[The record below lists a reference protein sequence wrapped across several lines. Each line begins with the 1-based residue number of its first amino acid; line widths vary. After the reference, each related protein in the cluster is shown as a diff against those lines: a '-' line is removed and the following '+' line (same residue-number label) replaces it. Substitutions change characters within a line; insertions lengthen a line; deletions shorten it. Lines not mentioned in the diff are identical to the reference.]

1 MLDDGEGTFT
11 GSLDVQH
18 VTHIIT
24 TTTTFE
30 DHRRV
35 DAYNAHVIEQAKAE
49 GRTADTAPSAA
60 GQRGELIAVV
70 TVGVHVEDIETFS

>member
-1 MLDDGEGTFT
+1 MLDDGEGAST
-11 GSLDVQH
+11 GSFDVQH

-30 DHRRV
+30 GHRLV

-70 TVGVHVEDIETFS
+70 TVSAHANNC